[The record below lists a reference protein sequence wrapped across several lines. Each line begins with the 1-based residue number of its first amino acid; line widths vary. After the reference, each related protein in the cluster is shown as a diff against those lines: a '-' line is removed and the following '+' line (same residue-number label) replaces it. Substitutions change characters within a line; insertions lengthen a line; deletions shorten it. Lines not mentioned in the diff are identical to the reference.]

1 MITNSGNS
9 SPSLRKET
17 SCHTRVK
24 KTLDSLPDEILQIGF
39 NIGIDDNME
48 VAPDSH
54 NRVAFTIE
62 KKIKKKLIEEHDEK
76 KEKGGAKINGNKRR
90 PH

>member
-1 MITNSGNS
+1 
-9 SPSLRKET
+9 
-17 SCHTRVK
+17 
-24 KTLDSLPDEILQIGF
+24 
-39 NIGIDDNME
+39 ME

>member
-1 MITNSGNS
+1 MQI
-9 SPSLRKET
+9 KDFI
-17 SCHTRVK
+17 K

-48 VAPDSH
+48 VVPDSH

-62 KKIKKKLIEEHDEK
+62 KKIKKKLIEVHDEK